1 MYEYLPGS
9 SDVQPMAAW
18 LAVMEKA
25 HVNLSMYVNFKV
37 NSNAFEEKVGDLK
50 LLLFTFWTYYSVAK
64 LPVWDVFCWIEKCRQ
79 GVVHRCIRVT
89 VLL

>member
-37 NSNAFEEKVGDLK
+37 HSNAFEEKVGDLK
-50 LLLFTFWTYYSVAK
+50 LLLFTF
-64 LPVWDVFCWIEKCRQ
+64 
-79 GVVHRCIRVT
+79 
-89 VLL
+89 